1 MIVSVVAVTVSLSE
15 TGAVGVAAVA
25 AVATVAAAVSSNA
38 CYGAVSVAVETFYS
52 VAIVAVVSGVS
63 AAKCGAVDDTVV
75 TDAEVLRGLSSKA
88 TVAVHISC
96 LKATIGAICAV
107 GCMDTL
113 SGIDLAI
120 SVVAKTMGVRNVVRV
135 SVFNTVGHVVIVS
148 NA

>member
-1 MIVSVVAVTVSLSE
+1 VIVSVVAVTVSLSE
-15 TGAVGVAAVA
+15 TGAVGVA